1 MMTIFD
7 QVKSIHERAVETQ
20 DASALREI
28 PAMLNRQGIK
38 CREKDGQLL
47 WTNLSVP
54 TSVGET
60 ITIGLRYRKQDQT
73 LTEDIFELSKN
84 NPEMVTP
91 YYKDQY
97 QTVHPEYKGTHKFQ
111 GAGAQSFTTVNT
123 CCLYLGSENVS

>member
-1 MMTIFD
+1 MTKLE
-7 QVKSIHERAVETQ
+7 QVKSIHERAAKTQ
-20 DASALREI
+20 DAGALREI
-28 PAMLNRQGIK
+28 PAMLNRWGIK

-54 TSVGET
+54 TTVGET

-91 YYKDQY
+91 YYKGQY
-97 QTVHPEYKGTHKFQ
+97 QTVRPEYKGTHKLQ
-111 GAGAQSFTTVNT
+111 GAVAQSFTSVNT
-123 CCLYLGSENVS
+123 CCLYLGGENGS

>member
-1 MMTIFD
+1 MT
-7 QVKSIHERAVETQ
+7 KYNELESIHKRAVETQ

-28 PAMLNRQGIK
+28 PAMLNRWGIK

-73 LTEDIFELSKN
+73 LTEDIFELTRNS
-84 NPEMVTP
+84 PEVVTP
-91 YYKDQY
+91 YYKGRY
-97 QTVHPEYKGTHKFQ
+97 QTVRPEYKGTHKFQ
-111 GAGAQSFTTVNT
+111 GAWAKSFTSVNT
-123 CCLYLGSENVS
+123 CCLYLG